1 MKQTMCTCLDY
12 LDDVAAYWVG
22 QHFPRPAVA
31 LGPPCESQY
40 CSWCG
45 QTVQEHIHC
54 TCGNRPIA
62 WSRVVRLGAYEP
74 PLSTCILRG
83 KYARWFEVLELIGTR
98 LGTRIRGCVP
108 ANAVVVPMPMP
119 YIRWWFRGI
128 NHTGVLSKSLAKSAG
143 LKRRN
148 LLLRKETPPQAG
160 LTASN
165 RMKLKVNTVRPY
177 PWVHLRGRP
186 VVLVDDVLT
195 TGRSLEVATR
205 ALRLAGAST
214 VTIAVAAVTN
224 PPEGSKKLQSPSI
237 TT

>member
-1 MKQTMCTCLDY
+1 MKRTLYTCLDY
-12 LDDVAAYWVG
+12 LDEVAAYWVG
-22 QHFPRPAVA
+22 QHFPRPSIA
-31 LGPPCESQY
+31 LGPSCKSRY

-45 QTVQEHIHC
+45 QTQQDELWC
-54 TCGNRPIA
+54 TCGHRSIS

-83 KYARWFEVLELIGTR
+83 KYARWFEVLELIGQR
-98 LGTRIRGCVP
+98 LGTQIRGCVP

-119 YIRWWFRGI
+119 FIRWWLRGI
-128 NHTGVLSKSLAKSAG
+128 NHTGVLSKSVAKAAG
-143 LKRRN
+143 LRRRT

-165 RMKLKVNTVRPY
+165 RLKLKVNTIRPY

-195 TGRSLEVATR
+195 TGRSLEVAAK
-205 ALRLAGAST
+205 ALRFLEPQLSQ
-214 VTIAVAAVTN
+214 
-224 PPEGSKKLQSPSI
+224 LQLQR
-237 TT
+237 